1 MRKIFCF
8 TAALLI
14 AGSALAAGEVWRWK
28 DSAGTWHYSDQPQ
41 PGAELVRRSGGR
53 STTDAPAPAAAAAT
67 PAPQPAPNNALPQT
81 VTEDAANQ
89 MRKEVAASQG
99 DQCKKATESYQK
111 AVAARIFPKAKDPAT
126 GQQTFMNSAEIDAF
140 RLQALN
146 TRNIA
151 CGT

>member
-28 DSAGTWHYSDQPQ
+28 DSNGTWHYSDQPQ
-41 PGAELVRRSGGR
+41 AGAELVRRSGGR
-53 STTDAPAPAAAAAT
+53 STTESPSAAAPA
-67 PAPQPAPNNALPQT
+67 APQPAPNNSLPQT

-99 DQCKKATESYQK
+99 DQCKKATETYQK
-111 AVAARIFPKAKDPAT
+111 AITARVFPKSKDPAT
-126 GQQTFMNSAEIDAF
+126 GQQTFMSNAEIDAF

-151 CGT
+151 CGTGT